1 LAAPKLEIV
10 VNNAITLLEATRN
23 FAAQPDKMNSFINLA
38 QVELQNYLLGAIP
51 SYRPGSPTPP
61 VSAQITSDVA
71 MLLQPFLMYETLVD
85 GKTIKPGYWFV
96 ANTMTINDIAKLVDL
111 RPSYSSQSSESSAEI
126 LTNSEFID
134 RVKSY
139 SKAPTALEPVAEYFS
154 EGFVFSPADPNLVEM
169 IAYKVPEQLD
179 IPFDPNTGDFDYTN
193 VTDILWPYK
202 ALPYLTYL
210 IISKFGLPIN
220 NPNMIQ
226 IGEQL
231 AKLSI

>member
-1 LAAPKLEIV
+1 MAAPKLEIV

-23 FAAQPDKMNSFINLA
+23 FAAQPDKMNSFVNLA

-51 SYRPGSPTPP
+51 SYRPGSPTPA

-71 MLLQPFLMYETLVD
+71 MLLQPFLVFTNLLNQTA
-85 GKTIKPGYWFV
+85 TIPGYWETPPV
-96 ANTMTINDIAKLVDL
+96 ATAEFITKLIDL
-111 RPSYSSQSSESSAEI
+111 RPKYASEVMESSAEI

-139 SKAPTALEPVAEYFS
+139 SKPPTALEPVAEYFANGWIFNPDNATS
-154 EGFVFSPADPNLVEM
+154 IRMACY
-169 IAYKVPEQLD
+169 IRPEQLD
-179 IPFDPNTGDFDYTN
+179 IPYDQNTGDFDYTN

-210 IISKFGLPIN
+210 VISKFGLPIN
-220 NPNMIQ
+220 NPQMIQ
-226 IGEQL
+226 VGEQL
-231 AKLSI
+231 AKMSI